1 MTRNVTMKKY
11 KGLILAIVVCIAA
24 LCGNAFCREDYASI
38 CLQKSPPQGGL
49 INIGA
54 GIHDIPLNTEITLIA
69 VPEPGYQFV
78 YWLGDVSDP
87 VSNNTTAYIDSP
99 KFIIA
104 VFEKAEHEF
113 ITAIDYAQRSGGG
126 RGGLRRTAADYQRQG
141 GSGGGGKRPHKFR
154 WPTPPEPEP
163 DELLVPPGEHVP
175 DEFLVP
181 PGEHEPDE
189 LLVPPGEH
197 IPEPA
202 TVILMGLGTLLLT
215 GKRKAK

>member
-1 MTRNVTMKKY
+1 MGHNVTTKKY
-11 KGLILAIVVCIAA
+11 KGLILAIVICIAV
-24 LCGNAFCREDYASI
+24 LCSNAFCREDYASI
-38 CLQKSPPQGGL
+38 CLQKTPQQGGT

-54 GIHDIPLNTEITLIA
+54 GVHDIPLNTEITLIA

-113 ITAIDYAQRSGGG
+113 MTAIDYAQRSGGG
-126 RGGLRRTAADYQRQG
+126 RGRLKRTAADYQRQG
-141 GSGGGGKRPHKFR
+141 GGGGGGRRPRKFR
-154 WPTPPEPEP
+154 FPTLPEPEP
-163 DELLVPPGEHVP
+163 DELSVPGDDGGE

-181 PGEHEPDE
+181 GDGVEDE
-189 LLVPPGEH
+189 LPVPG

-202 TVILMGLGTLLLT
+202 TVILMGLGSLLLT
-215 GKRKAK
+215 GKRKVK

>member
-1 MTRNVTMKKY
+1 MGRNVTTKKY
-11 KGLILAIVVCIAA
+11 KGLILAIVICIAVF
-24 LCGNAFCREDYASI
+24 CGNAFCREDYTSI
-38 CLQKSPPQGGL
+38 CLQKTPQQGGT
-49 INIGA
+49 INIGV
-54 GIHDIPLNTEITLIA
+54 GVHDIPLNTEITLIA

-141 GSGGGGKRPHKFR
+141 GAGGGGRRPHKYR
-154 WPTPPEPEP
+154 YPTTPEPEP
-163 DELLVPPGEHVP
+163 DEPDELFVPGDDGGE

-181 PGEHEPDE
+181 GDGVEDE
-189 LLVPPGEH
+189 LLVPG

-202 TVILMGLGTLLLT
+202 TVILMGLGSLLLT
-215 GKRKAK
+215 RKRKVK